1 MKEFDNLIKILCS
14 YFSTHNV
21 EYCIIGGVAVLL
33 QGRFRTTE
41 DLDIIILHQNLK
53 TDDFTNFCKKE
64 HLSIEE
70 NELLEGFK
78 QQSHISI
85 FDFNMGVRIDLKG
98 VYSTWDQ
105 SVVDSAESF
114 LYDDVTIK
122 IAKPET
128 IIIDKLMK
136 GTQIDLEDAFSVYL
150 NNKQRI
156 DISNLYDMA
165 NSQQVAS
172 ELREFLHQVK
182 ALK

>member
-1 MKEFDNLIKILCS
+1 MKKFDNLIKTLCF

-41 DLDIIILHQNLK
+41 DLDIIVLHQNLK

-64 HLSIEE
+64 QLSIEE
-70 NELLEGFK
+70 NELIEGFD

-98 VYSTWDQ
+98 VYSSWDQ

-128 IIIDKLMK
+128 LI
-136 GTQIDLEDAFSVYL
+136 
-150 NNKQRI
+150 N
-156 DISNLYDMA
+156 
-165 NSQQVAS
+165 
-172 ELREFLHQVK
+172 LHQSILNMLFLMRRIMQVR
-182 ALK
+182 LLIRN